1 MTRIVF
7 NDANKTELTNVITV
21 GAIKWL
27 AARGF
32 RPIVTEFSTYWK
44 IADIAAL
51 MPRPT
56 HSYASI
62 AHLVKHK
69 VRSRPRYGPDGWGV
83 YPTTDKEKA
92 KLARWEEHMKTG
104 QRETAALPHPL
115 LAVIEIKTTR
125 ADFHNDRCFQEV
137 SSCPFHMRILS
148 VPEGILAP
156 EEFPQGW
163 WVLLHGKK
171 AGGVRKLTQEGILLP
186 AYTDVTIQ
194 MLAAMLE
201 KIHYEKHGEGDDWV
215 QQIRSQRNE
224 SINRH
229 RFQTLI
235 SALAALLHGD
245 YEDLEKTFRYY
256 GIKLGGNISVKDREL
271 LASVHGIRSEL
282 SQQK

>member
-7 NDANKTELTNVITV
+7 NDANKTELTNTITV

-27 AARGF
+27 AGRGF
-32 RPIVTEFSTYWK
+32 RPIVTEFSTQWK

-56 HSYASI
+56 HSYASL

-69 VRSRPRYGPDGWGV
+69 IRSRLRYGPDGWGF

-92 KLARWEEHMKTG
+92 KLARWEEHMEAG

-115 LAVIEIKTTR
+115 LAVVEIKTTR
-125 ADFHNDRCFQEV
+125 ADFHNDRCFQEI

-148 VPEGILAP
+148 VPEGILSS

-171 AGGVRKLTQEGILLP
+171 AGGVRKLAQDGDLLP

-194 MLAAMLE
+194 MLSAMLE
-201 KIHYEKHGEGDDWV
+201 KIHYEKHGERDDWAQRV
-215 QQIRSQRNE
+215 RSERNE
-224 SINRH
+224 YINRT
-229 RFQTLI
+229 RFGTLVR
-235 SALAALLHGD
+235 ALAALLRGD
-245 YEDLEKTFRYY
+245 YKDLEETFWYY
-256 GIKLGGNISVKDREL
+256 GIKLGSNISAKDREL
-271 LASVHGIRSEL
+271 LASVHGIRSEA
-282 SQQK
+282 